1 MTINM
6 KTVHMDGKP
15 EKWSLETL
23 FPKNK
28 NKNADHNICKEVSLQ
43 FLNRFRYSL
52 EQI

>member
-1 MTINM
+1 MENL
-6 KTVHMDGKP
+6 KNDHYPNVV
-15 EKWSLETL
+15 WALETL